1 MKCGSETDLVKAC
14 LHMLAWTNVVADAWR
29 NNTGATVYQDQ
40 NGARRFTKF
49 GRKGTSDILGI
60 TSTGRFLAIECKQPK
75 GRLTP
80 EQREFLG
87 TVDRAGGVALVIR
100 DPLELQVALTHLAAD
115 PAWMPRRAEGTS

>member
-14 LHMLAWTNVVADAWR
+14 LHVLAWTNVVADAWR

-49 GRKGTSDILGI
+49 GRKGTSDILGL
-60 TSTGRFLAIECKQPK
+60 TSTGRFLA
-75 GRLTP
+75 
-80 EQREFLG
+80 